1 MSEIDPV
8 HYSSTESFKNP
19 AIDMLCPF
27 GQNKYLSITTEEEVE
42 DTSHIPEL
50 SPSIPIA
57 PTLLHIETQQQ
68 KIIRWE
74 RGID

>member
-8 HYSSTESFKNP
+8 HYSSTEFFKNP

-74 RGID
+74 ST